1 MVEKVKAV
9 KKKPDACSSLAEILQ
24 TRSWQSEIA

>member
-1 MVEKVKAV
+1 MDEKVKAV
-9 KKKPDACSSLAEILQ
+9 KKMPDVCSGLTEILQ